1 MINLPGPDTTD
12 WGTLYNN
19 AIEQLETMIN
29 SKTTD
34 ITALQTLVS
43 QLQAALSEIEMDS
56 QHIDHNGTPLS
67 DVVHN
72 LEGSFNNPIT
82 PGTKTKITYDAKGF
96 VTGGS
101 DLTANDVPELPISKI
116 SGLLTKLNTLD
127 NALQSLSPDL
137 SSVAINA
144 TFHTSRNGLYIRCST
159 DPLSAVY
166 NWFVEVRNSSGGVVE
181 GISSSSSNIMIDGDS
196 LADGETYTIKISIR
210 SANSG
215 WYHNTF
221 QHTYHSASI
230 DVEDIIAGLMADG
243 NAMTLLANTLS
254 SSNILAQK
262 VAEANQSSL

>member
-19 AIEQLETMIN
+19 AINQLETMIN
-29 SKTTD
+29 SKTAD
-34 ITALQTLVS
+34 ITALQALGS
-43 QLQAALSEIEMDS
+43 QLQAALSEIEMDT

-67 DVVHN
+67 DVVHS

-82 PGTKTKITYDAKGF
+82 PGTKAKITYDAKGF

-101 DLTANDVPELPISKI
+101 DLIADDIPELAISKI
-116 SGLLTKLNTLD
+116 TGLLTQLNTLD

-137 SSVAINA
+137 SGVAINA

-159 DPLSAVY
+159 EPLSAVY
-166 NWFVEVRNSSGGVVE
+166 AWFVEVKNSSGVIVE
-181 GISSSSSNIMIDGDS
+181 GIHSSSSNIMIDGGS
-196 LADGETYTIKISIR
+196 LADGEAYTFKISIR
-210 SANSG
+210 SSNSS

-221 QHTYHSASI
+221 QHTYHSAGI
-230 DVEDIIAGLMADG
+230 NVEDIIAGLIADG

-262 VAEANQSSL
+262 VAEANQSSQ